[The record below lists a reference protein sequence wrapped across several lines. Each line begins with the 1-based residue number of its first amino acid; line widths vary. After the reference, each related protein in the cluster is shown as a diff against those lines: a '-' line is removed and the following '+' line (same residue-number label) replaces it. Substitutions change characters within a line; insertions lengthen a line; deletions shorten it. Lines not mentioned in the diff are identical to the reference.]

1 MNVLPI
7 LSVILGIIS
16 IIITINYIK
25 HYDKL
30 NYSMNKI
37 SANCVPKNKSLSEI
51 TEIQDTL
58 ELTDYEFNDLIK
70 INKDKIITLL
80 KNPVTENFINYKYI
94 DYKQRDI
101 DSFKFTGL
109 INS

>member
-1 MNVLPI
+1 MNALPI

-16 IIITINYIK
+16 IIITMNYIK

-37 SANCVPKNKSLSEI
+37 SANCVPKNKKLYEI
-51 TEIQDTL
+51 TDIQDTL
-58 ELTDYEFNDLIK
+58 ELTDYEFNELIK
-70 INKDKIITLL
+70 INKDKIMEIL
-80 KNPVTENFINYKYI
+80 KEPVTEKFINYKYI
-94 DYKQRDI
+94 DHKQRDL

-109 INS
+109 INY